1 MEIVTRKDRPIWLF
15 VCVLLVIVGF
25 AVLVSSPKYSPITVS
40 AHSGDVFGPTCGAA
54 TIDGVVNAVEW
65 SSASTQTFQ
74 MVSPGGADPF
84 TATLYVMNNGY
95 YLYLGITIND
105 DEFSTVGTWLPRGD
119 HFRID
124 FDNDHS
130 GSLFALGDDV
140 LNIYAGSPQFGD
152 DYIDSLPRSS
162 RSDVEG
168 GGTSDGVGAA
178 SRVGGLNH
186 FELRH
191 PLCSGDSL
199 DFCLH
204 PTDTVGF
211 RLEYLDAEADGSYG
225 GSQFFPDFSNTSEAD
240 IVIGQC
246 SIPNLFIYLPLIQ
259 KGSTFV
265 GRIVAP

>member
-1 MEIVTRKDRPIWLF
+1 MGIVTRKDRSIWLF
-15 VCVLLVIVGF
+15 VSVLLVIVAF
-25 AVLVSSPKYSPITVS
+25 AVLASSLKNALIIVS
-40 AHSGDVFGPTCGAA
+40 AHSGDVFGPACGAA
-54 TIDGVVNAVEW
+54 AVDGVVNTVEW

-74 MVSPGGADPF
+74 MYSPSSADPF
-84 TATLYVMNNGY
+84 TATLYVMNSEFF
-95 YLYLGITIND
+95 LDLGITIND
-105 DEFSTVGTWLPRGD
+105 DEFSTIGTWLPQGD
-119 HFRID
+119 GFRID

-140 LNIYAGSPQFGD
+140 LSITAGLPQFED
-152 DYIDSLPRSS
+152 AYIYVSATKSAT
-162 RSDVEG
+162 SDVNG

-178 SRVGGLNH
+178 SRVGDLNH

-211 RLEYLDAEADGSYG
+211 RLEYLDAEADGSFG
-225 GSQFFPDFSNTSEAD
+225 GSQLFPGSGSTSEAD

-246 SIPNLFIYLPLIQ
+246 SIYDLFIHLPLIQ
-259 KGSTFV
+259 K
-265 GRIVAP
+265 

>member
-1 MEIVTRKDRPIWLF
+1 MGIVTKRDRLIWHL
-15 VCVLLVIVGF
+15 VRVLLGIIAL
-25 AVLVSSPKYSPITVS
+25 AVLVPGPRSSPISVS
-40 AHSGDVFGPTCGAA
+40 AHSGHVFGPACDAA
-54 TIDGVVNAVEW
+54 TIDGVVNAAEW

-74 MVSPGGADPF
+74 MYSPGAADPF
-84 TATLYVMNNGY
+84 TATLHVMNSGH

-105 DEFSTVGTWLPRGD
+105 DEFSTVGTFLPQGD
-119 HFRID
+119 GFRID
-124 FDNDHS
+124 FDHDHS

-140 LNIYAGSPQFGD
+140 LDVSAGAPQFED
-152 DYIDSLPRSS
+152 AYIYNAQTRSA
-162 RSDVEG
+162 RSDVDG

-204 PTDTVGF
+204 PATTVGF
-211 RLEYLDAEADGSYG
+211 RLEYLDAQADGSF
-225 GSQFFPDFSNTSEAD
+225 GSSQLFPGPSSTSEAD

-246 SIPNLFIYLPLIQ
+246 SVADLLTYLPLIV
-259 KGSTFV
+259 K
-265 GRIVAP
+265 

>member
-1 MEIVTRKDRPIWLF
+1 MNIATWKGKPIWLLISILLAIAAF
-15 VCVLLVIVGF
+15 TVLILN
-25 AVLVSSPKYSPITVS
+25 LKYSPIYVS
-40 AHSGDVFGPTCGAA
+40 AHSGDTFGPACGAA
-54 TIDGVVNAVEW
+54 ILDGNVNSVEW

-74 MVSPGGADPF
+74 MYSPGSADPF
-84 TATLYVMNNGY
+84 TATLYVMNSGY
-95 YLYLGITIND
+95 YLYLGIAIND
-105 DEFSTVGTWLPRGD
+105 DEFSTIGTWLPQGD
-119 HFRID
+119 GFRID

-140 LNIYAGSPQFGD
+140 LDIFAGSPQFED
-152 DYIDSLPRSS
+152 DYIYNPATQSAT
-162 RSDVEG
+162 SDVDG

-178 SRVGGLNH
+178 SRVGKLNH

-211 RLEYLDAEADGSYG
+211 RLEYLDAEADGSFG
-225 GSQFFPDFSNTSEAD
+225 GSQLFPGSGNTSEAD

-246 SIPNLFIYLPLIQ
+246 SIPDLFVYLPLI
-259 KGSTFV
+259 KK
-265 GRIVAP
+265 